1 MLPLLYCPMTW
12 GNLPVGS
19 WIRCAATSCRSKIH
33 GHHLAFQIVYWNI
46 LAIWNPP
53 IYYDF
58 LLSYWWSWTAWW
70 GMYHIAFQLLGDLW
84 MLLGL
89 LIMAFA
95 PMVPMAAFYVAPK
108 LLISSS
114 GTDKP
119 QNWSA
124 VDLHCCQLRLRC
136 ILPLGHT
143 TALQGPWL
151 IRPSHGSWW
160 VNWAASSGRM
170 SSGMDG
176 LEVRME
182 AQKRLIM
189 NSLPKNHI
197 FSNIYVCGWH
207 SASLLEAGF

>member
-1 MLPLLYCPMTW
+1 MDLVRNGENWKHLYLGSLWNNKPPDPLCAEVVVLPLLYCPMTW

-19 WIRCAATSCRSKIH
+19 SIRCAATSCRSKIY

-46 LAIWNPP
+46 LAFWNPP

-95 PMVPMAAFYVAPK
+95 PMVPMAAFSVAPK
-108 LLISSS
+108 LLISNYQSRHCRSS

-124 VDLHCCQLRLRC
+124 VDLRCCQFSGVSC
-136 ILPLGHT
+136 PWDILQHYK
-143 TALQGPWL
+143 ALDW
-151 IRPSHGSWW
+151 
-160 VNWAASSGRM
+160 
-170 SSGMDG
+170 
-176 LEVRME
+176 
-182 AQKRLIM
+182 
-189 NSLPKNHI
+189 
-197 FSNIYVCGWH
+197 
-207 SASLLEAGF
+207 